1 MMLQARNS
9 RCCSLRVALQL
20 AMSQNKK
27 YIYIFLKKFSLL
39 AASKVFTTPLV
50 FFYVQEK
57 KKERKRDLKLAP
69 GSMLY

>member
-1 MMLQARNS
+1 
-9 RCCSLRVALQL
+9 
-20 AMSQNKK
+20 MSQNKK

-50 FFYVQEK
+50 FYVREK
-57 KKERKRDLKLAP
+57 EKERKRDLKLAP